1 MKSIAIVGTFDSKG
15 HEYKFIKDK
24 IEELGCSTF
33 TIHAGVF
40 EPLFEPDVSN
50 IEVCNA
56 INKDIV
62 AIAAKKDRGL
72 AVDTLSK
79 GLEKILPEF
88 YKQGKFDGVISLGGT
103 GGTSLVA
110 PAMRALPIGVP
121 KIIVSTVASGNTSM
135 YIGTSDIIMMPSI
148 VDVAGLNKIS
158 KMIFTNA
165 ALSIVG
171 MVKLKENL
179 KANTE
184 KDKPLITASMFGVTT
199 PCVNMAKDYLESQGY
214 EVLVFHCTGTGG
226 KTMESLINAGLIT
239 GVLDITT
246 TEWCDEIAG
255 GILSAGPNRCEAA
268 AVNGVPTVISVG
280 ATDMVN
286 FGPYDTLPQKYE
298 GRKFYKH
305 NPTTTLMRTTAEEC
319 KLIGEKIAEKLNMA
333 KSETTLF
340 LPLKGVSMID
350 CKGQPFYGPKEDKI
364 LFDTLKKNIKNP
376 KVNIVEMDNVINDKE
391 FAIACAKRLVELIKK
406 KGRDNES

>member
-1 MKSIAIVGTFDSKG
+1 MKTIAVVGTFDSKG
-15 HEYKFIKDK
+15 NEYKFIKDK

-33 TIHAGVF
+33 TIHTGVF
-40 EPLFEPDVSN
+40 EPTFEPDVSN
-50 IEVCNA
+50 VEVCKA
-56 INKDIV
+56 INEDIV

-79 GLEKILPEF
+79 ALEKVLPDL

-135 YIGTSDIIMMPSI
+135 YIGTSDIILMPSI

-171 MVKLKENL
+171 MVKLKEKL
-179 KANTE
+179 KVNE
-184 KDKPLITASMFGVTT
+184 ENDKPLITASMFGVTT
-199 PCVNMAKDYLESQGY
+199 PCVNIAKDYLESKGY
-214 EVLVFHCTGTGG
+214 EVLVFHCTGVGG
-226 KTMESLINAGLIT
+226 RTMESLINAGLIT

-255 GILSAGPNRCEAA
+255 GILSAGPKRCEAA

-286 FGPYDTLPQKYE
+286 FGPYDTLPKKYE

-319 KLIGEKIAEKLNMA
+319 KLVGEKIAEKLNMA

-350 CKGQPFYGPKEDKI
+350 CEGQPFYGPEEDKV
-364 LFDTLKKNIKNP
+364 LFDTLKNNIKNP
-376 KVNIVEMDNVINDKE
+376 KVDIVEMDNVINDEE
-391 FAIACAKRLVELIKK
+391 FAIACAKRLHELITEKEKK
-406 KGRDNES
+406 NES